1 MLCTYET
8 MSDIDQMDMG
18 NMTKAKEAP
27 GAADLAIGIVLT
39 LFGAITLALS
49 MTIQRYAL
57 AHPSPTIPYCGLQIK
72 KGRVWGFGLLLY
84 LFANVF
90 KARNHRQ
97 KPPRAARACTML
109 MRAHCPP
116 PHATP
121 IQTHHLR
128 RPRPPAGHHAVPRP
142 SPRPLPAAGGRPHV
156 WSDDGTLLGLH
167 DATPT
172 LTLALTPAL
181 TLTPTPALPLPLP
194 LALTLPRSSRR
205 YSSST

>member
-1 MLCTYET
+1 VSIRKPVVLCTYQT

-18 NMTKAKEAP
+18 NMTTAKEAP

-90 KARNHRQ
+90 KVVG
-97 KPPRAARACTML
+97 L
-109 MRAHCPP
+109 MYGPM
-116 PHATP
+116 TVLSSVF
-121 IQTHHLR
+121 T
-128 RPRPPAGHHAVPRP
+128 
-142 SPRPLPAAGGRPHV
+142 
-156 WSDDGTLLGLH
+156 TLLIFNLVI
-167 DATPT
+167 AKEN
-172 LTLALTPAL
+172 
-181 TLTPTPALPLPLP
+181 
-194 LALTLPRSSRR
+194 
-205 YSSST
+205 

>member
-8 MSDIDQMDMG
+8 MSDVDQMDMG

-97 KPPRAARACTML
+97 KPPRAASRV
-109 MRAHCPP
+109 H
-116 PHATP
+116 HADARTLSTAP
-121 IQTHHLR
+121 RRTGTH
-128 RPRPPAGHHAVPRP
+128 PSPPAAASP
-142 SPRPLPAAGGRPHV
+142 SGAPCGPAPLPP
-156 WSDDGTLLGLH
+156 
-167 DATPT
+167 
-172 LTLALTPAL
+172 
-181 TLTPTPALPLPLP
+181 
-194 LALTLPRSSRR
+194 
-205 YSSST
+205 SSTRRRWSASCMVR